1 MRRKGKGKERISNSQ
16 QRLDL
21 ECPQQ
26 AGKLFDSNKLL
37 YGLSVVGPFWILDL
51 DTRFFDVTFDHWFV
65 TIHGKL
71 HFRPEIVIS
80 DSRQGEDAAIASG
93 TSKEFEAETK
103 PPLISYFCWAA
114 SLFMLDQKLAALS
127 HRRCSDTFGTLR
139 LVLSFPC
146 LALLLVLGVALLV
159 L

>member
-1 MRRKGKGKERISNSQ
+1 M
-16 QRLDL
+16 L
-21 ECPQQ
+21 
-26 AGKLFDSNKLL
+26 
-37 YGLSVVGPFWILDL
+37 
-51 DTRFFDVTFDHWFV
+51 
-65 TIHGKL
+65 
-71 HFRPEIVIS
+71 EIVISDS

-103 PPLISYFCWAA
+103 PPLFSYFWAA

-127 HRRCSDTFGTLR
+127 HRRCSDTFGTLQ
-139 LVLSFPC
+139 LVPSFPC